1 MDYVSHF
8 RREVRAFEVAVRR
21 AAGRE
26 TVPLVPSC
34 PGWSV
39 SDLVLHLG
47 SVHRVVTHVIRDRPS
62 RVPDATD
69 LGFLRL
75 PEDTDGWPAP
85 EHQPNLGPVP
95 PGLGDWFT
103 AGAAELAALFT
114 DRDPAEEVWT
124 WSPERSVGFWQRMQ
138 AIEAA
143 VHRWDAEDAAGTAR
157 PVDAALAR
165 DAVAQ
170 TFTVMAPARR
180 SWRQAPPGSGERYRL
195 RESDGPGRWTA
206 HFDGSQVLL
215 GDGADRYDVE
225 LAGTASDLMLFLW
238 GRLPADRL
246 AVTGDRAVLDR
257 YFTLVPPV

>member
-8 RREVRAFEVAVRR
+8 RREVRAFEAAVRR

-26 TVPLVPSC
+26 AVPLVPSC

-47 SVHRVVTHVIRDRPS
+47 SVHRAVAHVIRDRPS
-62 RVPDATD
+62 RGPDAAD
-69 LGFLRL
+69 LRFLRL
-75 PEDTDGWPAP
+75 PDSTEGWPAP

-103 AGAAELAALFT
+103 AGARELAALLA
-114 DRDPAEEVWT
+114 DHGPAEEVWT
-124 WSPERSVGFWQRMQ
+124 WSPERSVGFWRRIQ

-143 VHRWDAEDAAGTAR
+143 VHRWDAEDATGAAQ
-157 PVDAALAR
+157 PVDAELAR

-180 SWRQAPPGSGERYRL
+180 AWRGAPDGSGERYRL

-206 HFDGSQVLL
+206 AFEGTRVSLTDGE
-215 GDGADRYDVE
+215 GGYDVE

-246 AVTGDRAVLDR
+246 AVTGDRAALDR